1 MEKIGGEYMRKR
13 LYSEFYNGIIE
24 VLIVKLNN
32 LPNKARYKYSD
43 DEQRLD
49 IYLYENINEGTE
61 EFFGVEW

>member
-1 MEKIGGEYMRKR
+1 MKKR
-13 LYSEFYNGIIE
+13 LYSEFWDGMIE
-24 VLIVKLNN
+24 VSIVKLNN

-43 DEQRLD
+43 DEERLD

>member
-1 MEKIGGEYMRKR
+1 MKKR

-24 VLIVKLNN
+24 ILIVKLNN

-49 IYLYENINEGTE
+49 IYLYENINKGTE

>member
-1 MEKIGGEYMRKR
+1 MKQIITKR
-13 LYSEFYNGIIE
+13 LHLEFWGGTIE
-24 VLIVKLNN
+24 VSIVKFNN

>member
-1 MEKIGGEYMRKR
+1 MKKR

-32 LPNKARYKYSD
+32 IPNKARYRYSD
-43 DEQRLD
+43 DEERLD

>member
-1 MEKIGGEYMRKR
+1 MRKR

-32 LPNKARYKYSD
+32 LPNKARYRYTD

>member
-1 MEKIGGEYMRKR
+1 MKKR

-24 VLIVKLNN
+24 ILIVKFNN
-32 LPNKARYKYSD
+32 LPNKARYKYTD
-43 DEQRLD
+43 DERRLD